1 MSENEEVVAVLAS
14 GVLEDSGG
22 LVEHSD
28 QRDSV
33 FVSHQRPELSGY
45 FHQFFLGP
53 HYLADIFVGLRGL
66 IGEFH
71 RSGSRW

>member
-1 MSENEEVVAVLAS
+1 MSENEEVVAILTS

-33 FVSHQRPELSGY
+33 FVSQ
-45 FHQFFLGP
+45 Q
-53 HYLADIFVGLRGL
+53 
-66 IGEFH
+66 
-71 RSGSRW
+71 GSKSVVNYQHTEVR